1 MADRIHYSSCPV
13 CQQADLVAVF
23 NVIDQLVSRESFT
36 IMECR
41 QCSCRLT
48 QAAPDQQASSKYYQ
62 STDYISHS
70 NTSRGLINRIYQLVR
85 KRTLQQKVKWV
96 EKAIGTPGGRVL
108 DVGSG
113 TGAFV
118 EALRKSGWQADG
130 LEPDPSARKVAQ
142 AVFGIALLDIEQLFQ
157 LPSASV
163 DAITLWHVLE
173 HVHDLNGYMQQFH
186 RLLKPGGSLL
196 IALPNYTSWDAQYFG
211 KWWAAYDVPRH
222 LYHFS
227 PEAVRSLSNRNGF
240 SLGSVRP
247 MWYDAFYIAL
257 LSHQH
262 QQGSSRWLRSF
273 LVGLNSN
280 LKTMKQTDRGSSLV
294 YVMRPN

>member
-1 MADRIHYSSCPV
+1 
-13 CQQADLVAVF
+13 
-23 NVIDQLVSRESFT
+23 
-36 IMECR
+36 
-41 QCSCRLT
+41 
-48 QAAPDQQASSKYYQ
+48 
-62 STDYISHS
+62 
-70 NTSRGLINRIYQLVR
+70 
-85 KRTLQQKVKWV
+85 
-96 EKAIGTPGGRVL
+96 
-108 DVGSG
+108 
-113 TGAFV
+113 
-118 EALRKSGWQADG
+118 
-130 LEPDPSARKVAQ
+130 
-142 AVFGIALLDIEQLFQ
+142 
-157 LPSASV
+157 
-163 DAITLWHVLE
+163 
-173 HVHDLNGYMQQFH
+173 MQQFH

-240 SLGSVRP
+240 SLASVRP

>member
-1 MADRIHYSSCPV
+1 MADHIHYTSCPI
-13 CQQADLVAVF
+13 CQQAKLLAIF

-36 IMECR
+36 ILEC
-41 QCSCRLT
+41 QHCGCRLT
-48 QAAPDQQASSKYYQ
+48 QGAPDQQASSKYYQ

-70 NTSRGLINRIYQLVR
+70 NTRRGLINRVYQLVR
-85 KRTLQQKVKWV
+85 KRTLLQKVKWV
-96 EKAIGTPGGRVL
+96 EKATGLPGGRVL

-118 EALRKSGWQADG
+118 AALRSAGWQADG
-130 LEPDPSARKVAQ
+130 LEPDPSARAVAQ
-142 AVFGIALLDIEQLFQ
+142 SDFGIALLNIDQLNQ
-157 LPSASV
+157 LPSSSV

-186 RLLKPGGSLL
+186 RLLKPGGRLL

-227 PEAVRSLSNRNGF
+227 P
-240 SLGSVRP
+240 GSVQALSKRHQFEVAKIQP
-247 MWYDAFYIAL
+247 MWYDSFYISL
-257 LSHQH
+257 LSNQH
-262 QQGSSRWLRSF
+262 KHVSNRWLPSL
-273 LVGLNSN
+273 LVGLKSN
-280 LKTMKQTDRGSSLV
+280 LRTWQRPECGSSLV
-294 YVMRPN
+294 YVIRPV

>member
-41 QCSCRLT
+41 QCGCRLT
-48 QAAPDQQASSKYYQ
+48 QGAPDQQASSKYYQ

-70 NTSRGLINRIYQLVR
+70 NTSRGLINRIYQQVR

-142 AVFGIALLDIEQLFQ
+142 ADFGIALLDIEQLFQ

-173 HVHDLNGYMQQFH
+173 HVHDLNGYMQ
-186 RLLKPGGSLL
+186 
-196 IALPNYTSWDAQYFG
+196 
-211 KWWAAYDVPRH
+211 
-222 LYHFS
+222 
-227 PEAVRSLSNRNGF
+227 
-240 SLGSVRP
+240 
-247 MWYDAFYIAL
+247 
-257 LSHQH
+257 
-262 QQGSSRWLRSF
+262 
-273 LVGLNSN
+273 
-280 LKTMKQTDRGSSLV
+280 
-294 YVMRPN
+294 

>member
-1 MADRIHYSSCPV
+1 MADHIHYIHCPI
-13 CQQADLVAVF
+13 CQQAELVAIF

-36 IMECR
+36 ILECSH
-41 QCSCRLT
+41 CGCRLT
-48 QAAPDQQASSKYYQ
+48 QGAPDRTASSAYYQ

-85 KRTLQQKVKWV
+85 KRTLRQKVKWV
-96 EKAIGTPGGRVL
+96 AQATGSSGGRVL

-118 EALRKSGWQADG
+118 ATLRRSGWQADG
-130 LEPDPSARKVAQ
+130 LEPDPTARAVAQ
-142 AVFGIALLDIEQLFQ
+142 RDFGVSLLDIDQLSQ
-157 LPSASV
+157 LPAASF

-173 HVHDLNGYMQQFH
+173 HVHDLQGTLSQFH
-186 RLLKPGGSLL
+186 RLLKPTGRLL
-196 IALPNYTSWDAQYFG
+196 IALPNYTSWDARYFG

-227 PEAVRSLSNRNGF
+227 PSAVRALSKIHGFDLAAVRSMR
-240 SLGSVRP
+240 
-247 MWYDAFYIAL
+247 YDAFYIAL

-262 QQGSSRWLRSF
+262 KDNGSRWLKSF
-273 LVGLNSN
+273 WVGLCSN
-280 LKTMKQTDRGSSLV
+280 VYALFNRERDSSLV
-294 YVMRPN
+294 YVMRPI